1 MKSRLSYLLAGI
13 AVVLVSL
20 ALWFRNVTIP
30 CGIRPEPGVRE
41 SVEIFHW
48 LDAWSLDH
56 DGELPARLEDLL
68 TADLGAEESC
78 LQRVI
83 EFPGAGKK
91 LNSLAKDFVILRCRA
106 GRRDE
111 LEARVHADG
120 SARAFKR

>member
-68 TADLGAEESC
+68 TADLERRKLLAESHRISRRGKEAEQPC
-78 LQRVI
+78 QR
-83 EFPGAGKK
+83 
-91 LNSLAKDFVILRCRA
+91 LRYPPMP
-106 GRRDE
+106 RR
-111 LEARVHADG
+111 
-120 SARAFKR
+120 SAR